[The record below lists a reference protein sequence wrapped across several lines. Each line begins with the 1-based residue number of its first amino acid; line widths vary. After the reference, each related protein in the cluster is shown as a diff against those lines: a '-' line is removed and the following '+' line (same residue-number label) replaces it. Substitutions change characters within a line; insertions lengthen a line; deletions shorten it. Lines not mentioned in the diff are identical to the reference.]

1 MTLAEKIM
9 GEVAKVFVGKNDI
22 IRKVMLALL
31 AQGHVL
37 LEDRPGV
44 GKTTLALAMSKAI
57 RAEYRRIQFTPDV
70 MPSDITGFSMYDKEQ
85 GVWNYQRGAIVCN
98 LFLADEINRA
108 SSRTQA
114 ALLEAMEEGRVTVD
128 GIAHKIP
135 QPFMVIATQNPAGSA
150 GTQLLPESQ
159 MDRFMVRLSIG
170 YPSPADE
177 VDMLQ
182 RRRGRNPMD
191 SVEAVASGEDV
202 SAMRLDVERIYVHQ
216 EIDEYIVRLVSA
228 TRNNGFIRQGA
239 SPRASVALSR
249 LAQASAFLRGRD
261 YVLPEDILEVF
272 PDCIPHRIL
281 LSPKAKAEHRSPE
294 DVIHAIL
301 ENTPPPRMR

>member
-114 ALLEAMEEGRVTVD
+114 ALLEAMEEGRVTMD

-135 QPFMVIATQNPAGSA
+135 NPLWSLQPRIRRA
-150 GTQLLPESQ
+150 LPE
-159 MDRFMVRLSIG
+159 RNFCLNRRWTGLWCG
-170 YPSPADE
+170 YPLDTLPRPMRWICYSEGGAGIPWTPW
-177 VDMLQ
+177 
-182 RRRGRNPMD
+182 RRWQVGRMCRQCGWMWKGSMYTRRSMSISSGSYPPQGTMALYGREPVQGPPWHCRGWR
-191 SVEAVASGEDV
+191 
-202 SAMRLDVERIYVHQ
+202 R
-216 EIDEYIVRLVSA
+216 
-228 TRNNGFIRQGA
+228 
-239 SPRASVALSR
+239 
-249 LAQASAFLRGRD
+249 
-261 YVLPEDILEVF
+261 
-272 PDCIPHRIL
+272 
-281 LSPKAKAEHRSPE
+281 
-294 DVIHAIL
+294 
-301 ENTPPPRMR
+301 PPRF